1 VSRDQDSVERL
12 IEEYAAEGLS
22 RREFFKRAA
31 ALGLSMSAAGALL
44 VSPASARTRAAG
56 KAATPSVTTGGNFIE
71 GYDRD
76 FTKMDP
82 VQSGWADPGY
92 NALYEYTML
101 RDPSGKIVPALA
113 ASWKVSNGGR
123 LWVMKIR
130 NGLKFQSGAPCT
142 AKEVVENFNVFRNK
156 KVGQNA
162 VFWPPMTITTG
173 PGNTVVIKLQKP
185 DAALPETL
193 ATEYS
198 MICNLKKRSEL
209 GDKYGAT
216 GADGTGP
223 FTLTEFTPGK
233 TVRVSRWAGYAG
245 SVTPFLQNH
254 GKAYVDEVQWVPII
268 EPANRAN
275 EMESGTVNA
284 IKNPAP
290 QDVSRL
296 KGNSGLMVQEWPAL
310 ANSFMSPNWTLS
322 SLGFNDIRVRQAMS
336 HAIDREGIAKAVF
349 FGSAAPTYG
358 PIAPNYKWYNPAV
371 EKYNQFDP
379 DAAKKLLDKA
389 GWVVGSGGVRE
400 KSGKKLAFTHLD
412 WAAQAG
418 GRPIMEAIVPMM
430 KDVGISMTVKSL
442 ESAAF
447 FPAYPKSQSFGYE
460 WLWSSPMDVLVIFNV
475 IPSPAYNGGL
485 PDLTA
490 AFKQWQ
496 SAANDA
502 QLKAAALK
510 AQLIWAQKLPKIPI
524 VTRHDIW
531 VNSTKVHGW
540 RPSQTML
547 YPLYND
553 VWLEK

>member
-1 VSRDQDSVERL
+1 VNRDRDSVEGL
-12 IEEYAAEGLS
+12 IEEYANQHLD
-22 RREFFKRAA
+22 RREFFKRAGV
-31 ALGLSMSAAGALL
+31 LGLSMSAAASLL
-44 VSPASARTRAAG
+44 ASPAFAKTRAAS
-56 KAATPSVTTGGNFIE
+56 KASTGSVVTGGNFVE

-92 NALYEYTML
+92 NALYEYTMI
-101 RDPSGKIVPALA
+101 RDPSGKIVPAMA
-113 ASWKVSNGGR
+113 SSWKVSNGGR

-130 NGLKFQSGAPCT
+130 DGLKFQSGAPCT
-142 AKEVVENFNVFRNK
+142 AKEVAANLNTFK
-156 KVGQNA
+156 DPKVGQNA
-162 VFWPPMTITTG
+162 VFYPPMTITAG
-173 PGNTVVIKLQKP
+173 ANNTVVIKLQKP

-193 ATEYS
+193 ATEYA
-198 MICNLKKRSEL
+198 MICNLTTRAKL

-233 TVRVSRWAGYAG
+233 TVRVSRWAEYPG
-245 SVTPFLQNH
+245 SIIPFLQNH
-254 GKAYVDEVQWVPII
+254 GKAYVDQVQWVPII
-268 EPANRAN
+268 ESANRAN

-296 KGNSGLMVQEWPAL
+296 KGNSDLMVQEWPAL
-310 ANSFMSPNWTLS
+310 ANSFMSPNWTMS

-349 FGSAAPTYG
+349 FGSATPTYG
-358 PIAPNYKWYNPAV
+358 PIAPNYKWYNHAV
-371 EKYNQFDP
+371 ENYNQFDP
-379 DAAKKLLDKA
+379 NLAKKLLDQA

-400 KSGKKLAFTHLD
+400 KAGKKLAFTHLD
-412 WAAQAG
+412 WAAQPQ
-418 GRPIMEAIVPMM
+418 GRLIMEAIVPMM
-430 KDVGISMTVKSL
+430 QDIGITMAVKSL

-460 WLWSSPMDVLVIFNV
+460 WLWSSPMDVLVIFNT
-475 IPSPAYNGGL
+475 IPSAPFNGAL

-496 SAANDA
+496 SSANDA
-502 QLKAAALK
+502 QLKAAALR

-524 VTRHDIW
+524 VTRNDIW

-540 RPSQTML
+540 RPTQTML